1 MTNPQGPPP
10 NDPWGRPGSQGP
22 LGQPHAPTERI
33 RQVPPGQ
40 GHPPEAV
47 PPHLQNQATQQINT
61 AHLGGQRPPTPPASP
76 SRTPPSRQVAPG
88 EESETPKKKRR
99 FLRDPLSILLV
110 FIIVVALLIG
120 GVVGLELWARHTA
133 DSKVAQAVACEVRDQ
148 ATAKFGVTPL
158 LLYQLATDHYTN
170 ISVETAGNQI
180 RDAQGMKLQIDIKD
194 VRINKT
200 STSSGTLGSLDA
212 TVTWTTAGIKET
224 VQKAIP
230 VLGAFVTNTVTTDP
244 KDGTIELKGMLND
257 IKAKP
262 VVSNGGLRLEIVTF
276 NTLGFSMPKESVQS
290 TLDDF
295 LDKQTKNYPL
305 GIHADSVEVTSSGV
319 TSHFSTQNATIP
331 RGSNDKDTCFSN
343 L

>member
-1 MTNPQGPPP
+1 M
-10 NDPWGRPGSQGP
+10 
-22 LGQPHAPTERI
+22 GQPHAPTERI
-33 RQVPPGQ
+33 RQAPPGQ
-40 GHPPEAV
+40 GRPPEAV
-47 PPHLQNQATQQINT
+47 PPHLQQQATQQINT
-61 AHLGGQRPPTPPASP
+61 SSAIGQRPGHTPPGSP
-76 SRTPPSRQVAPG
+76 PKAPPYRQVAPA
-88 EESETPKKKRR
+88 EEPVAPKKKRR
-99 FLRDPLSILLV
+99 LRDPLSILLI

-180 RDAQGMKLQIDIKD
+180 RDAQGMKLKININD

-200 STSSGTLGSLDA
+200 SASKGTIGSLDA
-212 TVTWTTAGIKET
+212 TVTWTTDGIKQT

-262 VVSNGGLRLEIVTF
+262 VVSNGGLSLQIVTF

-290 TLDDF
+290 TLDEF

-305 GIHADSVEVTSSGV
+305 GIHADSVEVTSSGI

-331 RGSNDKDTCFSN
+331 AGGNDKDTCFSN
-343 L
+343 V